1 MMLLDVLL
9 LLFIKVHLKRHIFN
23 TFFITVFLH
32 NITVYYFLFLIMI
45 FFEKYEHYII
55 KPF

>member
-23 TFFITVFLH
+23 KIITVFLH
-32 NITVYYFLFLIMI
+32 NIILFFVFNYDIL
-45 FFEKYEHYII
+45 
-55 KPF
+55 